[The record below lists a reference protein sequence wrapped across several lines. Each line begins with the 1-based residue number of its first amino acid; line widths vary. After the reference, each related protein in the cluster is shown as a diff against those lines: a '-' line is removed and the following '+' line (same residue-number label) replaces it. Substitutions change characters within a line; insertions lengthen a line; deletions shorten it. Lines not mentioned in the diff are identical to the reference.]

1 MLEPRQPGKYPIVF
15 VHGFFSSPVIWLNVA
30 NEILASPDLRDR
42 VQIMAFRYPTGR
54 PFVGSAAVLRSEL
67 NEFVKTYDPN
77 GQDPAM
83 YNTAVVGHSMGG
95 LVAKLTATHSD
106 DRLWYAIANRPLS
119 EINISE
125 EGRQR
130 LADWFYFEPL
140 PFVRRVVF
148 MGAPHGGAMAASQTV
163 GRCSSRFVEYP
174 TSQIIEHDLVIKQ
187 NPGVFSPEVR
197 DRVPTSIDM
206 MESGSCLLK
215 AVKELCP
222 GANVQLHNIIGAKC
236 VSPVEGCGDGV
247 VSVKDA
253 KHPGVSTEKTV
264 HSSHVG
270 LHSNEEALQELMCI
284 LRRHILE
291 ANDEPG
297 VADSECVTPD
307 SVMPEQVEPCP
318 PEALTDDCWEG
329 VEMADPGD
337 TSSRVFL
344 PTDDVETLRRT
355 APETEDPADDGSLQF
370 PVEAPQLEGPELV
383 FPSDVS
389 PE

>member
-1 MLEPRQPGKYPIVF
+1 M
-15 VHGFFSSPVIWLNVA
+15 
-30 NEILASPDLRDR
+30 
-42 VQIMAFRYPTGR
+42 
-54 PFVGSAAVLRSEL
+54 
-67 NEFVKTYDPN
+67 
-77 GQDPAM
+77 
-83 YNTAVVGHSMGG
+83 VGHSMGG

-148 MGAPHGGAMAASQTV
+148 MGTPHGGAMAASQTV
-163 GRCSSRFVEYP
+163 GRCGSRFVEYP
-174 TSQIIEHDLVIKQ
+174 TAQIIEHDLLVKQ

-206 MESGSCLLK
+206 MESSSCLLK

-222 GANVQLHNIIGAKC
+222 GANVQLHNIIGTKC
-236 VSPVEGCGDGV
+236 LSPLEGCGDGV

-270 LHSNEEALQELMCI
+270 LHSNEDALKELMCI

-318 PEALTDDCWEG
+318 PEALTDECWEG
-329 VEMADPGD
+329 VEMADPVRHELQSVPADRRRGD
-337 TSSRVFL
+337 SAEDGSGYGGPGRRRLASV
-344 PTDDVETLRRT
+344 LRRGT
-355 APETEDPADDGSLQF
+355 PAGRPGTGIPERLVARVTCRCSRCPETPWPREYALRSGEPQGSRRC
-370 PVEAPQLEGPELV
+370 VAPCQGGQVQGRMPWMNTTSRCQETTE
-383 FPSDVS
+383 S
-389 PE
+389 